1 MENEAALPP
10 KFDWPYPWRF
20 FGDFLAVQKVTR
32 RRGGGPPPVNS
43 NSPALPSTEPP
54 PRRTASASRPTKRSA
69 FRGDPDI

>member
-32 RRGGGPPPVNS
+32 RRGGGPPVNS
-43 NSPALPSTEPP
+43 NSPALPSTGPP
-54 PRRTASASRPTKRSA
+54 PHRTASASRPTKRSA